1 MVYCA
6 VTGCYNHSNKIN
18 STENISYFRLPVV
31 GITPEATAKSQNLK
45 I

>member
-1 MVYCA
+1 MVYC
-6 VTGCYNHSNKIN
+6 VVVGCYNHSNKIN

-31 GITPEATAKSQNLK
+31 CITAEATPKSHNLK